1 METCI
6 YRIKRLL
13 PLFILATAICTSSTN
28 IAGAQSRSLKRT
40 EDFILLTGEQ
50 TPSLIGSE
58 VRELSLYK
66 YTSSGFRTIP
76 FQVDKRDSKGRYVF
90 PDEKIRN
97 PLRDGTRLD
106 RNDELVFMIKDSGG
120 RRLKGA
126 WVDTAEKGI
135 EIELT
140 DPLTGE
146 KAWVYLFLR
155 SGEEPPKT
163 EDYVRYWVED
173 NREHVYTPQYEFE
186 QPLGVTYY
194 DHLRFRKPDGT
205 WGEDVLDRTKI
216 GLKATLLN
224 GAVPLLVPEQEIK
237 DHVFGVIDGPVRVIR
252 DEIDYVHIKLIG
264 LEWETE
270 YFLTYYYNGNISP
283 LEVNIPVN
291 LHKLFLDIKFYWA
304 LDYNENIL
312 GSTFRNTAHPEGL
325 KLDGIQDKDIDTKT
339 DNDYTLVTGPQGSI
353 MDVII
358 FEEVLGNQMIRT
370 TCLVEDL
377 DKSEPDEDHP
387 GQLKAGFW
395 MKTSTSLKKGKYK
408 YWFYHYYP
416 YPFSDKKV
424 QEILNMIHDPVEINV
439 VPIERPIGMP

>member
-1 METCI
+1 MEAGFQLRT
-6 YRIKRLL
+6 RRV
-13 PLFILATAICTSSTN
+13 FILVAVIIIYISGPAP
-28 IAGAQSRSLKRT
+28 AQQKALKRT
-40 EDFILLTGEQ
+40 EDFVQFTGEQ
-50 TPSLIGSE
+50 IPSLIGSE
-58 VRELSLYK
+58 VRELTLYK

-90 PDEKIRN
+90 PNEKIRN

-120 RRLKGA
+120 RRIKGA
-126 WVDTAEKGI
+126 WVNTAEKGV

-140 DPLTGE
+140 DPLTGG

-155 SGEEPPKT
+155 AGSDPPET

-173 NREHVYTPQYEFE
+173 NKEHVYTPQYEFE

-194 DHLRFRKPDGT
+194 DHLRLRKPDGE

-224 GAVPLLVPEQEIK
+224 GAVPLLIPEQEIK
-237 DHVFGVIDGPVRVIR
+237 AHVFGVIDGPVRVIR
-252 DEIDYVHIKLIG
+252 DEMDYIHVKLIG

-270 YFLTYYYNGNISP
+270 YFLTYYYNGNVSP

-291 LHKLFLDIKFYWA
+291 LHKIFLDIKFYWA

-312 GSTFRNTAHPEGL
+312 GSSFRNSSNPAGVI
-325 KLDGIQDKDIDTKT
+325 LDGKQDKGLDEKS
-339 DNDYTLVTGPQGSI
+339 DNDYILVTGPQGSI
-353 MDVII
+353 MDVAL

-370 TCLVEDL
+370 TYLVEDP
-377 DKSEPDEDHP
+377 DKKEQDEDHP
-387 GQLKAGFW
+387 GQISAGYW
-395 MKTSTSLKKGKYK
+395 MRTSTNLKKGNYK
-408 YWFYHYYP
+408 YWFFHYYP

-424 QEILNMIHDPVEINV
+424 QEILNMIHSPVEINV
-439 VPIERPIGMP
+439 SPIERPVGMP